1 MVITIIEKMEV
12 LVIVVTRSGHCCV
25 IGVVLVVSGSVL
37 GCFLAGSDGGD

>member
-12 LVIVVTRSGHCCV
+12 VIVVTSGHCCV

>member
-12 LVIVVTRSGHCCV
+12 LVIVVTSGHCCV